1 MLRWLPRLAV
11 VATALAAGGLGL
23 SARTGQAPQVSA
35 PAAARKTA
43 PAPAVPRRSSP
54 TTLAPSHTPNELR
67 TLSAAAQ
74 SELVATYCATCHSER
89 AKAGG
94 LSLAGFDAM
103 RAQER
108 ADVVEKMIR
117 KLRAGMMPPAGSK
130 RPDAATLDA
139 LTSAL
144 ESRMDEFASVN
155 PNPGFRPSQRLN
167 RAEYARAIKDLLGL
181 EVDVTA
187 YLPADTISHGFDNVA
202 DSQRVSPTL
211 LQGYL
216 RAASQISRLAVGDR
230 AATASA
236 TTYKTSRTA
245 SQHRHVE
252 GTPLGT
258 RGGMAV
264 NHVFPADGEYTLR
277 MMLHAGPTGQLY
289 GGPYSG
295 EQAEVSIDGARVALL
310 DVNPRMDEAD
320 ELGMNLF
327 TKPVYVT
334 AGPHTV
340 AAAFIN
346 RFDGPVDD
354 LVMPIEHTLADTNIG
369 EVFGVTAL
377 VHLRDFAITG
387 PHSVTG
393 VSETVSRRKVF
404 SCRPTT
410 AAEEAP
416 CAKEAIAKLATQAY
430 RGAVSAEEMQG
441 LMTFYDHG
449 RAGGDFESGIR
460 AALQAVLASP
470 RFLFRLEQ
478 APATAKPGQTFAL
491 GGADLASRL
500 SFFLWGAVPDEALV
514 ASASRLTTPAGLANE
529 TRRMLADSR
538 AEALSTRFA
547 HQWLRL
553 QDVEKVRPD
562 YHYAPHWDT
571 YLSSALV
578 RETEL
583 FFDSLVRDDRSILE
597 LLSADYSFVNERV
610 ARHYGIPNITGDAYQ
625 RVIVPEYRRG
635 ILGHGSVLL
644 ATSFA
649 DRTSPVNRGKW
660 VMEVLLASPPPAPP
674 PNVPA
679 LEETKGSAG
688 GRLLSVRE
696 RMEQHRANPAC
707 QSCHRVIDPLGLALE
722 NFDIT
727 GKWRA
732 KDSLVPVDAVGQLYD
747 GTPMDGPAGLRSA
760 LLSHQ
765 DAFLL
770 SFTEH
775 LMTYA
780 LGRRVESYDMPV
792 VRAVIRDA
800 AKSNYAI
807 SSFVLGIATSAPF
820 RMGKLE
826 PAQSTEVAPARQ
838 GARF

>member
-1 MLRWLPRLAV
+1 M
-11 VATALAAGGLGL
+11 
-23 SARTGQAPQVSA
+23 
-35 PAAARKTA
+35 
-43 PAPAVPRRSSP
+43 
-54 TTLAPSHTPNELR
+54 
-67 TLSAAAQ
+67 
-74 SELVATYCATCHSER
+74 
-89 AKAGG
+89 
-94 LSLAGFDAM
+94 
-103 RAQER
+103 
-108 ADVVEKMIR
+108 
-117 KLRAGMMPPAGSK
+117 
-130 RPDAATLDA
+130 
-139 LTSAL
+139 
-144 ESRMDEFASVN
+144 
-155 PNPGFRPSQRLN
+155 
-167 RAEYARAIKDLLGL
+167 
-181 EVDVTA
+181 
-187 YLPADTISHGFDNVA
+187 
-202 DSQRVSPTL
+202 
-211 LQGYL
+211 
-216 RAASQISRLAVGDR
+216 GDR
-230 AATASA
+230 TATASA
-236 TTYKTSRTA
+236 ATYKTSRTA
-245 SQHRHVE
+245 SQHRHVA

-258 RGGMAV
+258 RGGLAV
-264 NHVFPADGEYTLR
+264 THVFPADGTYTFR

-295 EQAEVSIDGARVALL
+295 EQAEVSIDGERVALL

-327 TKPVYVT
+327 TKPIYVKS
-334 AGPHTV
+334 GPHRV

-393 VSETVSRRKVF
+393 VSDTVSRRKVF

-410 AAEEAP
+410 TPEEAP
-416 CAKEAIAKLATQAY
+416 CAKAAITKLATQAY
-430 RGAVSAEEMQG
+430 RGALGADEVQG
-441 LMTFYDHG
+441 LMTFYEQG
-449 RAGGDFESGIR
+449 RADGGDFESGVR
-460 AALQAVLASP
+460 TALQAILASP

-478 APATAKPGQTFAL
+478 APTTAKPGQTYAL
-491 GGADLASRL
+491 SGGDVASRL
-500 SFFLWGAVPDEALV
+500 SFFLWGVVPDEALV
-514 ASASRLTTPAGLANE
+514 KASARLATPAGLAAE
-529 TRRMLADSR
+529 TRRLLTDRRS
-538 AEALSTRFA
+538 EALSTRFA

-553 QDVEKVRPD
+553 QDVEKVHPD
-562 YHYAPHWDT
+562 YHFAPNWDT

-583 FFDSLVRDDRSILE
+583 FFDSLVREDRSILE
-597 LLSADYSFVNERV
+597 LLSADYTFVNERV
-610 ARHYGIPNITGDAYQ
+610 AKHYGLPNITGDAYQ
-625 RVIVPEYRRG
+625 RVTVPDYRRG

-679 LEETKGSAG
+679 LEDTKGSAG

-732 KDSLVPVDAVGQLYD
+732 KDSLVPVDAKGQLYD
-747 GTPMDGPAGLRSA
+747 GTPMDGPAGLREA
-760 LLSHQ
+760 LLKHQ

-792 VRAVIRDA
+792 VRAIIRDA
-800 AKSNYAI
+800 AKTNYKI
-807 SSFVLGIATSAPF
+807 SSFVVGIATSAPF

-826 PAQSTEVAPARQ
+826 PVTSTDGPPAR
-838 GARF
+838 

>member
-1 MLRWLPRLAV
+1 MLNRSLLLGLIALTA
-11 VATALAAGGLGL
+11 ATLGL
-23 SARTGQAPQVSA
+23 SASAAQAPT
-35 PAAARKTA
+35 ARRAA
-43 PAPAVPRRSSP
+43 PAPA
-54 TTLAPSHTPNELR
+54 PSHQTGDLQ
-67 TLSAAAQ
+67 TLSAAKQ
-74 SELVATYCATCHSER
+74 SELVSTYCATCHSER

-103 RAQER
+103 RSHER
-108 ADVVEKMIR
+108 AEVVEKMIR

-130 RPDAATLDA
+130 RPDADTLEA
-139 LTSAL
+139 LTAAL
-144 ESRMDEFASVN
+144 EGRMDEFASVN
-155 PNPGFRPSQRLN
+155 PNPGFRPSLRLN
-167 RAEYARAIKDLLGL
+167 RAEYARAIKDLLEL
-181 EVDVTA
+181 DVDVTA
-187 YLPADTISHGFDNVA
+187 FLAADTISHGFDNVA
-202 DSQRVSPTL
+202 DAQRISPTL
-211 LQGYL
+211 LEGYL
-216 RAASQISRLAVGDR
+216 RAAGQISRLAVGDR
-230 AATASA
+230 TATASA

-245 SQHRHVE
+245 SQHRHVD

-258 RGGMAV
+258 RGGLAV
-264 NHVFPADGEYTLR
+264 THVFPADGDYTFR

-289 GGPYSG
+289 GGPYAG
-295 EQAEVSIDGARVALL
+295 EQAEVSIDGERVALL
-310 DVNPRMDEAD
+310 DINPRMDEAD
-320 ELGMNLF
+320 ERGMNLF
-327 TKPVYVT
+327 TKPVYVK
-334 AGPHTV
+334 AGPHRV

-387 PHSVTG
+387 PHAVTG
-393 VSETVSRRKVF
+393 VSDTVSRRKVF

-410 AAEEAP
+410 TAEEAP
-416 CAKEAIAKLATQAY
+416 CAKAAISKLATQAY
-430 RGAVSAEEMQG
+430 RGSLTADEVQG
-441 LMTFYDHG
+441 LLKFYDQG
-449 RAGGDFESGIR
+449 RADGGDFESGVR
-460 AALQAVLASP
+460 TALQAILASP

-478 APATAKPGQTFAL
+478 APTTAKPGQAFAL
-491 GGADLASRL
+491 SGGDMASRL
-500 SFFLWGAVPDEALV
+500 SFYLWGAVPDDALV
-514 ASASRLTTPAGLANE
+514 KASARLVTPAGLATE
-529 TRRMLADSR
+529 TRRLLADRRS
-538 AEALSTRFA
+538 EALSTRFA

-562 YHYAPHWDT
+562 YHFAPGWDT
-571 YLSSALV
+571 YLSTALV

-583 FFDSLVRDDRSILE
+583 FFDSLVREDRSILD
-597 LLSADYSFVNERV
+597 LLSADYSFVNERL
-610 ARHYGIPNITGDAYQ
+610 AKHYGIPNITGDAYQ
-625 RVIVPEYRRG
+625 RVTVPDYRRG

-679 LEETKGSAG
+679 LEDTKGSAG

-707 QSCHRVIDPLGLALE
+707 QSCHKVIDPLGLALE

-732 KDSLVPVDAVGQLYD
+732 KDSLVPVDAKGQLYD
-747 GTPMDGPAGLRSA
+747 GTPMDGPAGLREA
-760 LLSHQ
+760 LLKHQ

-792 VRAVIRDA
+792 VRAIIRDA
-800 AKSNYAI
+800 AKTNYKV
-807 SSFVLGIATSAPF
+807 SSFVVGIATSAPF

-826 PAQSTEVAPARQ
+826 PAETTTDRPIAR
-838 GARF
+838 

>member
-1 MLRWLPRLAV
+1 MLNRPRYLAV
-11 VATALAAGGLGL
+11 IAVVVGTVGL
-23 SARTGQAPQVSA
+23 SALAEQAPGARRAA
-35 PAAARKTA
+35 PT
-43 PAPAVPRRSSP
+43 P
-54 TTLAPSHTPNELR
+54 APSHQPADLQ
-67 TLSAAAQ
+67 TLSAARQ
-74 SELVATYCATCHSER
+74 SELVSTYCATCHSER

-103 RAQER
+103 RSHER
-108 ADVVEKMIR
+108 AEAVEKMIR

-130 RPDAATLDA
+130 RPDAGTLEA
-139 LTSAL
+139 LTTAL
-144 ESRMDEFASVN
+144 EGRMDEFASVN

-181 EVDVTA
+181 DVDVTA
-187 YLPADTISHGFDNVA
+187 FLAADTISHGFDNVA
-202 DSQRVSPTL
+202 DAQRISPTL
-211 LQGYL
+211 LEGYL

-230 AATASA
+230 TATASA

-245 SQHRHVE
+245 SQHRHVD
-252 GTPLGT
+252 GAPLGT

-264 NHVFPADGEYTLR
+264 THVFPADGDYSFR
-277 MMLHAGPTGQLY
+277 MMMHAGPTGQLY

-295 EQAEVSIDGARVALL
+295 EQVEVSIDGERVVLL

-327 TKPVYVT
+327 TKPVYVK
-334 AGPHTV
+334 AGPHRV

-377 VHLRDFAITG
+377 VHLRDLAITG

-393 VSETVSRRKVF
+393 VSDTVSRRKVF

-410 AAEEAP
+410 TAEEAP
-416 CAKEAIAKLATQAY
+416 CARAAITRLATQAY
-430 RGAVSAEEMQG
+430 RGALSADEVQG
-441 LMTFYDHG
+441 LLRFYDQG
-449 RAGGDFESGIR
+449 RADGGDFESGVR
-460 AALQAVLASP
+460 TALQAILASP

-478 APATAKPGQTFAL
+478 APTAAKPGQTFAL
-491 GGADLASRL
+491 SGGDMASRL

-514 ASASRLTTPAGLANE
+514 KASARLATPAGLATE
-529 TRRMLADSR
+529 TRRLLADRRS
-538 AEALSTRFA
+538 EALSTRFA

-562 YHYAPHWDT
+562 YHFAPSWDT
-571 YLSSALV
+571 YLSTALV

-583 FFDSLVRDDRSILE
+583 FFDSLVRDDRSILD

-610 ARHYGIPNITGDAYQ
+610 AKHYGIPNITGDAYQ
-625 RVIVPEYRRG
+625 RVTVPDYRRG

-679 LEETKGSAG
+679 LEDTKGSAG

-707 QSCHRVIDPLGLALE
+707 QSCHKVIDPLGLALE

-747 GTPMDGPAGLRSA
+747 GTPMDGPAGLRAA
-760 LLSHQ
+760 LLKHQ

-792 VRAVIRDA
+792 VRAIIRDA
-800 AKSNYAI
+800 AKTNYKI
-807 SSFVLGIATSAPF
+807 SSFVVGIATSAPF

-826 PAQSTEVAPARQ
+826 PADTTTDRSIAR
-838 GARF
+838 

>member
-1 MLRWLPRLAV
+1 MLMRTALGAGCLAAVAALGVV
-11 VATALAAGGLGL
+11 VAAQPAARP
-23 SARTGQAPQVSA
+23 SARPQAPRHA
-35 PAAARKTA
+35 TPDLTA
-43 PAPAVPRRSSP
+43 
-54 TTLAPSHTPNELR
+54 
-67 TLSAAAQ
+67 LSAAAQ
-74 SELVATYCATCHSER
+74 SELVATYCANCHSER

-103 RAQER
+103 RATER
-108 ADVVEKMIR
+108 AEVVEKMIR
-117 KLRAGMMPPAGSK
+117 KLRAGMMPPAGAK
-130 RPDAATLDA
+130 RPDAATLTA

-144 ESRMDEFASVN
+144 ESRMDEFAAVN

-181 EVDVTA
+181 DVDVTA
-187 YLPADTISHGFDNVA
+187 FLPADTISHGFDNVA
-202 DSQRVSPTL
+202 DSQRLSPTL
-211 LQGYL
+211 LEGYL

-230 AATASA
+230 AATASSA
-236 TTYKTSRTA
+236 TFKTSRTA

-252 GTPLGT
+252 GTPVGT

-264 NHVFPADGEYTLR
+264 THVFPADGTYTFR

-289 GGPYSG
+289 GGPYAG
-295 EQAEVSIDGARVALL
+295 EQVEVSIDGERVALL
-310 DVNPRMDEAD
+310 DINPRMDEAD
-320 ELGMNLF
+320 PAGMNLF
-327 TKPVYVT
+327 TAPVHVK

-340 AAAFIN
+340 AAAFLN
-346 RFDGPVDD
+346 RFDGPFDD
-354 LVMPIEHTLADTNIG
+354 LVMPIEQPLADTNIG

-377 VHLRDFAITG
+377 VHLRDLAITG

-393 VSETVSRRKVF
+393 VSDTISRRKVF
-404 SCRPTT
+404 TCRPTT
-410 AAEEAP
+410 TAEERT
-416 CAKEAIAKLATQAY
+416 CAREIVASLTRQAY
-430 RGAVSAEEMQG
+430 RGAVSEGELQDLLKFYEQG
-441 LMTFYDHG
+441 RTD
-449 RAGGDFESGIR
+449 GDFEAGVR
-460 AALQAVLASP
+460 TALQAVLASP

-478 APATAKPGQTFAL
+478 APPAARPGQTFAL
-491 GGADLASRL
+491 AGADVASRL
-500 SFFLWGAVPDEALV
+500 SFFLWGAVPDAALV
-514 ASASRLTTPAGLANE
+514 KAAPKLMTPAAIAAE
-529 TRRMLADSR
+529 TKRMLADGR

-562 YHYAPHWDT
+562 YHFAPHWDT
-571 YLSSALV
+571 YLSAALV
-578 RETEL
+578 KETEL
-583 FFDSLVRDDRSILE
+583 FFDSLVREDRSVLD
-597 LLSADYSFVNERV
+597 LLSADYTFVNERV
-610 ARHYGIPNITGDAYQ
+610 AKLYGLPNITGDNFR
-625 RVIVPEYRRG
+625 RVTVPDYRRG

-660 VMEVLLASPPPAPP
+660 VMEVLLGSPPPAPP

-679 LEETKGSAG
+679 LEETSGSAG

-732 KDSLVPVDAVGQLYD
+732 KDSLVPVDAKGQLYD
-747 GTPMDGPAGLRSA
+747 GTPMDGPAGLRQA
-760 LLSHQ
+760 LLKHQ
-765 DAFLL
+765 DVFLL

-780 LGRRVESYDMPV
+780 LGRRIESYDMPV
-792 VRAVIRDA
+792 VRGILREA
-800 AKSNYAI
+800 AKSNYRMSAFI
-807 SSFVLGIATSAPF
+807 TGVTTSAPF

-826 PAQSTEVAPARQ
+826 PAATTDAP
-838 GARF
+838 GAGR